1 MSSNSIISED
11 LTGLT
16 TDDFKV
22 ILEDNRW
29 GLYKDGLRYFWIS
42 DDLVGSDNSELLSV
56 HHVAVATMIFDK
68 ILETHN
74 EAIAI
79 GNDQGQSAVQ
89 NSMKRILDI

>member
-1 MSSNSIISED
+1 MSSNSILAED

-16 TDDFKV
+16 TDDFHEV
-22 ILEDNRW
+22 ILENSRW

-42 DDLVGSDNSELLSV
+42 DDLVGDGTFELTAQ
-56 HHVAVATMIFDK
+56 AVATMIFDK